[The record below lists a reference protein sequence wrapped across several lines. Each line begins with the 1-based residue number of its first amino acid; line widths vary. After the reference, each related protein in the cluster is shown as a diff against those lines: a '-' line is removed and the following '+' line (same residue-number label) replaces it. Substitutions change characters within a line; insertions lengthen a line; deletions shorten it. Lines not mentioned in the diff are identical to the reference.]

1 MYMDAIELIYR
12 IRRAGHTQ
20 VSLARK
26 LGVSRAVV
34 NDVIHDR
41 SSSQR
46 VASYIAEVVGADI
59 QRLWPDRYKELP
71 QPRPEGTRRSSK
83 EDNRPEK

>member
-1 MYMDAIELIYR
+1 MDVIELIYR

-34 NDVIHDR
+34 NDVVHNR

-46 VASYIAEVVGADI
+46 VASYIAEVVGTDI
-59 QRLWPDRYKELP
+59 HRLWPDRYKGSP
-71 QPRPEGTRRSSK
+71 QPHNADTHPNLRE
-83 EDNRPEK
+83 ELHPEK

>member
-1 MYMDAIELIYR
+1 MDVIELIYL

-20 VSLARK
+20 VSLAQK
-26 LGVSRAVV
+26 LGVSRAAV
-34 NDVIHDR
+34 NDVIHNR
-41 SSSQR
+41 GQSRR

-59 QRLWPDRYKELP
+59 HRLWPDRYKEQL
-71 QPRPEGTRRSSK
+71 QPCHAGTHRSSK

>member
-1 MYMDAIELIYR
+1 MDVIELIYR

-20 VSLARK
+20 VSLAQK

-34 NDVIHDR
+34 NDVVHNR

-59 QRLWPDRYKELP
+59 HRLWPNRYKKRS
-71 QPRPEGTRRSSK
+71 QPRDIGARISPK
-83 EDNRPEK
+83 ENSQPEK

>member
-1 MYMDAIELIYR
+1 MDVIELIYR

-34 NDVIHDR
+34 NDVVHNR

-46 VASYIAEVVGADI
+46 VASYIAELVGTDI
-59 QRLWPDRYKELP
+59 HRLWPDRYKGPP
-71 QPRPEGTRRSSK
+71 QPRCADTHPNLRE
-83 EDNRPEK
+83 EFNPEK